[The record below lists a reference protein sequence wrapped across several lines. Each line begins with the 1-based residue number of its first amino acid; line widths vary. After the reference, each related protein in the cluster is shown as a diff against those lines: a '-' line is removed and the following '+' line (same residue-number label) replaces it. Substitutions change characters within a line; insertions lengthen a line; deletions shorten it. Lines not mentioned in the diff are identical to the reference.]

1 MAIFGLETGAQVVLL
16 QGLSTYSALASA
28 WYFAKPVLRGQTIAA
43 SKSVLSGVTSP
54 QDDVSKLLKR
64 ANEIL
69 DESEIRNH
77 PLAKR
82 DNKIGVALLVVS
94 LLLLTAAISLQVE
107 TDPLFHPKPPAK
119 TSPDSGKPTP

>member
-54 QDDVSKLLKR
+54 QDDVAKLLKR

-69 DESEIRNH
+69 DESEVRNH

-82 DNKIGVALLVVS
+82 DNKIGVALLVLS
-94 LLLLTAAISLQVE
+94 LLLLTAAIGLQVE
-107 TDPLFHPKPPAK
+107 TDPLFHPNPPAK
-119 TSPDSGKPTP
+119 TSPAAGKPTP